1 MWNKK
6 KIGEIL
12 KDNLQKKY
20 FIFIYFL
27 TVWIFKI
34 NFKIFIFSYKK
45 FFLFTLFYIN
55 QTNPE
60 RKLSNYFSLLAWSIV
75 SISKLTLKIKQ
86 TGKRFWFW
94 AEDIY
99 TLAIQT
105 NIKIL
110 KVGTQHRLPSLFRKP
125 QLELLSGLGPWAG
138 STRGLAQPR
147 PSHCQSWA

>member
-1 MWNKK
+1 MKQK

-45 FFLFTLFYIN
+45 LLFYIN

-60 RKLSNYFSLLAWSIV
+60 RKLSSYFSLLAWSIV

-94 AEDIY
+94 EEYIY
-99 TLAIQT
+99 FG
-105 NIKIL
+105 NSNK
-110 KVGTQHRLPSLFRKP
+110 H
-125 QLELLSGLGPWAG
+125 
-138 STRGLAQPR
+138 
-147 PSHCQSWA
+147 